1 MMFLAGWIR
10 DGSKCVVSGASG
22 ATRVFLE
29 FKRSGQGRAKLP
41 KMAQD
46 THSCLSVTEEAE
58 FRSRRATAQR
68 IRRRGVHR

>member
-46 THSCLSVTEEAE
+46 THSCLSVTEEAGL
-58 FRSRRATAQR
+58 RSHQ
-68 IRRRGVHR
+68 